1 MSPEEP
7 RQNSSDLTEEQLR
20 ARVAELE
27 KQLNDTAALVADV
40 RHEVSNPLTGV
51 LGQAQLLLREELPDK
66 VRLRVQKI
74 EELALRVNDVTGKLR
89 EVAKPSK
96 PPGE

>member
-89 EVAKPSK
+89 EVAKPTK
-96 PPGE
+96 PPAE

>member
-96 PPGE
+96 PPAE